1 VNGDNVSCSINGQVV
16 GTYTKAA
23 LMSAGLKSTDGV
35 YGLRFGHNTDVKV
48 TGFGMT
54 KN

>member
-1 VNGDNVSCSINGQVV
+1 VSCSINGQVV

-23 LMSAGLKSTDGV
+23 LMAAGLKSTDGV